1 MKINKDRKQRKLNSL
16 DGSLNHVVDQ
26 ISQTRQMIKSLERT
40 VKRYEESK
48 SKIQSQID
56 ELRQMETE

>member
-40 VKRYEESK
+40 VNRYEESK
-48 SKIQSQID
+48 KKIQSQID

>member
-1 MKINKDRKQRKLNSL
+1 MKINKERQQRKLNSL
-16 DGSLNHVVDQ
+16 NGSLNHVVDQ

-40 VKRYEESK
+40 VNRYEESK
-48 SKIQSQID
+48 AKIQSQID